1 MKKYILSLIG
11 IFCFAIGFAQSP
23 VTTMTG
29 SGDTLVNT
37 TPDYVTIAPTL
48 FYEQVS
54 FQAKMTKIDGTIA
67 GYAVIQASC
76 DGTNYN
82 DLNTDSL
89 KPTDVTTNTKIWVIT
104 YNPHYYYRIKYVG
117 AGTMSA
123 KIYGY
128 CLTAGGRGKHAIST
142 MTQAYGSTSDTVV
155 NTATGY
161 VGLTVLNHYERVGI
175 QTVITEISGTTG
187 GTVTLQGSIDG
198 TNYVTVSSSFSDAQ
212 TYTPTDVAVSSKLF
226 TVTGSPYKYYRLSY
240 TGTGTMSATIKGYLV
255 PSK

>member
-1 MKKYILSLIG
+1 MKKHVLSLIG
-11 IFCFAIGFAQSP
+11 IFCFAISFAQSP

-54 FQAKMTKIDGTIA
+54 FQAKMTKIGGTIA

-89 KPTDVTTNTKIWVIT
+89 KPTDVTTNTKIWVIA
-104 YNPHYYYRIKYVG
+104 YNPHLHYRIKYVG
-117 AGTMSA
+117 VGTMSA

-128 CLTAGGRGKHAIST
+128 CLTSNSRGKHAVYS
-142 MTQAYGSTSDTVV
+142 MTQAYGSASDTVV